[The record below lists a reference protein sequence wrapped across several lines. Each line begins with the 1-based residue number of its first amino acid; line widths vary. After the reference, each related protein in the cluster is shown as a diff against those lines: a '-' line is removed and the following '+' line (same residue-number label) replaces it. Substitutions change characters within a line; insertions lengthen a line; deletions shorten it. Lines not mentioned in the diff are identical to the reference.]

1 VKTPHIF
8 NPKTLQLKAE
18 SIIMKHNAIIP
29 SIPASKPGLKSALGL
44 GTLSLGLTVL
54 ALQSPAAIAQNVGA
68 NPLYGTVNLTVGFTP
83 DPYPVDVMPGGSTNA
98 SNLDLGSDCV
108 GFINASNPD
117 VRVNYEAG
125 NSSFLS
131 FNVTG
136 GGDTTL
142 LINGPDGNW
151 YCNDDFDGAVS
162 PRVMFQPALSGQY
175 DIWVG
180 TFGES
185 SGGGAQLQITEIRN

>member
-1 VKTPHIF
+1 
-8 NPKTLQLKAE
+8 
-18 SIIMKHNAIIP
+18 MKHD
-29 SIPASKPGLKSALGL
+29 SIVSLISVLPKWLKSSFGL
-44 GTLSLGLTVL
+44 GTLGLGLTVV
-54 ALQSPAAIAQNVGA
+54 ALQSPAAIAQNLGA
-68 NPLYGTVNLTVGFTP
+68 NPLYGTIDLTAGFTP

-117 VRVNYEAG
+117 VRVNYQAG
-125 NSSFLS
+125 NFSFLS
-131 FNVTG
+131 FAVSG

-151 YCNDDFDGAVS
+151 YCNDDFAGSVS
-162 PRVMFQPALSGQY
+162 PKVMFEPAQSGEY

-180 TFGES
+180 TFGED
-185 SGGGAQLQITEIRN
+185 SGGGAQLQISEMQN